1 MKKLL
6 ANRVVEIVE
15 TISKMERKVKI
26 DNESLELLE
35 RQGVNVFD
43 LNQEPQKVKNCQY
56 DWIINMK
63 VGDKRVL
70 NQIQSKI

>member
-15 TISKMERKVKI
+15 TISKMERKVRI

-35 RQGVNVFD
+35 RQGVNVFN

-63 VGDKRVL
+63 VSDKRVL